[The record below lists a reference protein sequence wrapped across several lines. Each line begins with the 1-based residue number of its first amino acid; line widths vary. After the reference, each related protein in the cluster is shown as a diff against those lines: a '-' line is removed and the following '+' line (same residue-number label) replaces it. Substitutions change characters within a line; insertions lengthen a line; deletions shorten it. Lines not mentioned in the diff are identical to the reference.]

1 MFTVYYYY
9 CYYYYIYY
17 YYDCY
22 YYIYIQLY
30 TPTHNYS
37 VSKFH
42 NVTTGLG
49 AQGGLGEGA

>member
-1 MFTVYYYY
+1 MFTVYYYFY
-9 CYYYYIYY
+9 IIYY
-17 YYDCY
+17 YN
-22 YYIYIQLY
+22 IYIQLY
-30 TPTHNYS
+30 TPTDNYS